1 MRCRKC
7 GSLLEDGD
15 TVCRWCG
22 AVVEPPAP
30 VPSPPPAPEKP
41 EKPVKRERPAKVHR
55 GPGCLSFLLASV
67 LIFVLCCVFPE
78 HSALILLGGGFVLLL
93 MAANRSSVDTVQ
105 RFVPS
110 TSDRRRAGL
119 EYEHFCARYLLAQG
133 FRQVKVT
140 PPSGDFG
147 ADIVGVGPQGDKW
160 VFQCKYYQSKI
171 GNSPIQEIVAARPHY
186 GAAKAG
192 VVTNSRFTDK
202 ARQLVRE
209 NGVTLCE
216 NVTSYRTGKQETP
229 YSVEEMM
236 FYDEL

>member
-22 AVVEPPAP
+22 AVMEPPTPAP
-30 VPSPPPAPEKP
+30 VPPPAPEPQKEAVKP
-41 EKPVKRERPAKVHR
+41 KKPAKRHR
-55 GPGCLSFLLASV
+55 GPGLVSFLSVIV
-67 LIFVLCCVFPE
+67 LIFVLCCVLPE
-78 HSALILLGGGFVLLL
+78 YSALILLGGGFVLLL
-93 MAANRSSVDTVQ
+93 MAASRSTVNTVQ
-105 RFVPS
+105 RFVPT

-119 EYEHFCARYLLAQG
+119 EYEHFCARFLLTQG

-147 ADIVGVGPQGDKW
+147 ADIVGTGPQGDKW

-171 GNSPIQEIVAARPHY
+171 GNSPIQEIVAAKSHY

-192 VVTNSRFTDK
+192 VITNSRFTDK
-202 ARQLVRE
+202 ARLLARE

-216 NVTSYRTGKQETP
+216 NVTSYRLGKRETP
-229 YSVEEMM
+229 HSVEEMM
-236 FYDEL
+236 FYDEF